1 MDNFKLK
8 LSIFILLILVLLG
21 TLYYGIFGFS
31 VSYLSEA
38 EIKETRKLKE
48 DLISYFKINDIDT
61 VYDIENDIYYY
72 SIPSEYENKKYTLKL
87 NLDSKYKYKI
97 VKHNTNIIT
106 VDYNKTYKI
115 IIYNDKNY
123 YETKLKL
130 TNLPLISIISDVDI
144 TDSPTNSVFK
154 YINPSNLDKV
164 LSYNSKIHIRGASSK
179 NFNKKAYKIEMY
191 NSDYDNEKLVNISNF
206 YYGSSFILD
215 AMYRD
220 NSKVRNFLATQIWND
235 IAKEFTNVNV
245 CSEYVEVFIN
255 GKYNGLYVFTEPVNR
270 RNLNLNKSSQNDTS
284 VVLKSSA
291 WYLPEFY
298 EHYNLIDDVYEGYEL
313 KYPNNE
319 ELFNVSWNSILTKLS
334 KYYPLKTKNNYS
346 TINNIFNL
354 ENYMNLVLYN
364 SFIDNE
370 DNGMVKNNY
379 FYQKTLNDKIYI
391 QPWDMEYSM
400 GLSYSETTPAGYDKT
415 LDDYKNISFDIN
427 HPNSKR
433 ITESL
438 ISKYWKFR
446 KTVFS
451 EQYLDN
457 LLDEYKEILNKGS
470 AKRDSEIW
478 LEYNI
483 EEEIEDVRTWL
494 HNRIEVYDNY
504 VKGLENE

>member
-1 MDNFKLK
+1 MDNYKLK
-8 LSIFILLILVLLG
+8 LSIFISLIIVLLVC
-21 TLYYGIFGFS
+21 LYYGIFGFS
-31 VSYLSEA
+31 VSYLSET

-48 DLISYFKINDIDT
+48 NLISYFKINDIDT
-61 VYDIENDIYYY
+61 VYDDENGIYYY

-87 NLDSKYKYKI
+87 NLDSEYKYKI

-123 YETKLKL
+123 YEAKLKL
-130 TNLPLISIISDVDI
+130 TNLPLISISTDADI

-154 YINPSNLDKV
+154 YINPSNLDNV
-164 LSYNSKIHIRGASSK
+164 LTYNSKIHIRGASSK
-179 NFNKKAYKIEMY
+179 FFDKKAYKVEMY
-191 NSDYDNEKLVNISNF
+191 NNDYENEKLVNISNF

-220 NSKVRNFLATQIWND
+220 NSKVRNMLATNIWND
-235 IAKEFTNVNV
+235 IAKSFTNVNIY
-245 CSEYVEVFIN
+245 SEYVEVFIN
-255 GKYNGLYVFTEPVNR
+255 NKYIGLYVFTEPVNR
-270 RNLNLNKSSQNDTS
+270 RNLNLNKSSQNNTS
-284 VVLKSSA
+284 VVLKSSN
-291 WYLPEFY
+291 WILPNFY
-298 EHYNLIDDVYEGYEL
+298 GYYNLIDDVYEGYEL

-319 ELFNVSWNSILTKLS
+319 ELFNTAWNSILTKLS
-334 KYYPLKTKNNYS
+334 KYYPSKTENNYN
-346 TINNIFNL
+346 TINNIFDL

-400 GLSYSETTPAGYDKT
+400 GLGFSATAPGGYEKTP
-415 LDDYKNISFDIN
+415 DDYKRVTFGIN

-433 ITESL
+433 ITEEL
-438 ISKYWKFR
+438 INKYWEFR

-451 EQYLDN
+451 EEYLDN
-457 LLDEYKEILNKGS
+457 LLKEYKEKLNKGA
-470 AKRDSEIW
+470 AKRDSKIW
-478 LEYNI
+478 LEYDI
-483 EEEIEDVRTWL
+483 EEEIEDVKTWL
-494 HNRIEVYDNY
+494 HNRIEVYDDY
-504 VKGLENE
+504 VRGLENE